1 MTSAQRWNDKE
12 YWAKAWATLSWIG
25 DRPPP
30 TDGRDYRVQ
39 AEEAWKQGNALKAG
53 RLIFENRPPDE
64 RPGWAAAILRLVLD
78 RSGIERAEDQ
88 AGWVARVL
96 GFHRC
101 AVNLSTFKQVLDT
114 AENSEQWA
122 NGHRAFDRLRREVLV
137 LENVARTRR
146 LTKEEQTHQ
155 AVLLLAEL
163 VAKVSYNATNP
174 SDSFDHDSGWWIAA
188 CVRDLVD
195 LWRDEEFSRAAWLAL
210 CSEVR

>member
-1 MTSAQRWNDKE
+1 MQRWNDKE

-122 NGHRAFDRLRREVLV
+122 NGHPAFDRLRREVLV

-163 VAKVSYNATNP
+163 VAKVSTMQQTRRIH
-174 SDSFDHDSGWWIAA
+174 STTIRGVDRRMRSIFLSIFGVTKSFPERHGWHCAPR
-188 CVRDLVD
+188 CG
-195 LWRDEEFSRAAWLAL
+195 SR
-210 CSEVR
+210 